1 MQTIFSACAAD
12 LGRNTSQDRLTAFES
27 TKSVNLLFNQIV
39 RLRLCRQVIPLVA
52 GVDRHS
58 DCFLD
63 LGDFMTSNP
72 FKNQDVWLMPH
83 LRFKMSGGHRV
94 ATGTLIGNYARS
106 LIPSWQPPTQQRSMF
121 TPQVPCNLTIN
132 TEQPFLTSTP
142 CTFRIKCVK
151 TLTMPVRIPGHD
163 LQSMTGCA
171 FFAYADLNEAAT
183 MPGASVLA
191 GWPAPPWGQI
201 AMGPAPPSLQAVKV
215 CTCRVHRIQF
225 FLKSVCVFLSILTF
239 VQNRCWEWTT
249 TL

>member
-1 MQTIFSACAAD
+1 MRAVS
-12 LGRNTSQDRLTAFES
+12 DRVF
-27 TKSVNLLFNQIV
+27 
-39 RLRLCRQVIPLVA
+39 
-52 GVDRHS
+52 
-58 DCFLD
+58 
-63 LGDFMTSNP
+63 
-72 FKNQDVWLMPH
+72 
-83 LRFKMSGGHRV
+83 
-94 ATGTLIGNYARS
+94 ATRS
-106 LIPSWQPPTQQRSMF
+106 LPQIPRRSMF
-121 TPQVPCNLTIN
+121 TPQVPCIVIMNSEN
-132 TEQPFLTSTP
+132 AVMACAR
-142 CTFRIKCVK
+142 CTFTIKCLLS
-151 TLTMPVRIPGHD
+151 LTMPPRIAGHD
-163 LQSMTGCA
+163 LQASTGCA